1 MSISD
6 PNIIDAVVANGDELV
21 LLVSDHLIWVV
32 EQVQHL
38 KILQKKLNTYI
49 RFIENKEWKKI
60 YPDKDFNFF
69 KIEVIFKYQWDESFE
84 KMVALVKNHLD
95 MRNIRIEY
103 RKAED
108 ETEE

>member
-6 PNIIDAVVANGDELV
+6 PNIIDAVAANGDELV

-49 RFIENKEWKKI
+49 IKR
-60 YPDKDFNFF
+60 
-69 KIEVIFKYQWDESFE
+69 
-84 KMVALVKNHLD
+84 
-95 MRNIRIEY
+95 
-103 RKAED
+103 
-108 ETEE
+108 